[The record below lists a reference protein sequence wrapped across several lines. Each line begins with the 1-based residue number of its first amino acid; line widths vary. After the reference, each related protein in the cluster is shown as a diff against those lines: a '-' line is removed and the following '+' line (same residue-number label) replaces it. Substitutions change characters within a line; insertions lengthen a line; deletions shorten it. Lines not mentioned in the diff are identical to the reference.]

1 MRAFTLCA
9 SDLYRSLPPTTGFR
23 TRRGSA
29 KMRLEAPK
37 IVEMLARP
45 QQGESRANLALV
57 ATGNSLVR
65 TLEQAPAAFGIA
77 NVRRRSRR
85 CVDDGISER
94 HEPRAQRVNFGVKVR
109 ATLREARVAIGLPT
123 EIGER
128 LSGALDARRACDQ
141 RANALHVRA
150 SRGALGE
157 VLAKGVVEAVDGGG
171 CASYVIALREGSAV
185 DWPPAWLAVR
195 AMGAG
200 WLILAVWASFGL
212 LLAAVSR
219 GTSLAIGVGI
229 LYALV
234 IEGLISAFAGAVSF
248 LEPVTEF
255 FLRANAYSLVKGL
268 GLSVSEA
275 AGNGPGAFSGPY
287 VSTGQALL
295 VLVAY
300 MAAFLTLSGFLLRRR
315 DVT

>member
-1 MRAFTLCA
+1 MRSVTAELLVVRKRSSTWILLGIWSALAVLFAYVIPYVEYLNG
-9 SDLYRSLPPTTGFR
+9 SGPGPRSLEQLLPAQLAGNLVEGFPFFGGVIALMLGVLGL
-23 TRRGSA
+23 GSEYGWGTLKTLFIQREGRLHVFAA
-29 KMRLEAPK
+29 KL
-37 IVEMLARP
+37 
-45 QQGESRANLALV
+45 LALGAV
-57 ATGNSLVR
+57 LV
-65 TLEQAPAAFGIA
+65 PF
-77 NVRRRSRR
+77 V
-85 CVDDGISER
+85 
-94 HEPRAQRVNFGVKVR
+94 
-109 ATLREARVAIGLPT
+109 
-123 EIGER
+123 
-128 LSGALDARRACDQ
+128 LS
-141 RANALHVRA
+141 VF
-150 SRGALGE
+150 ALG
-157 VLAKGVVEAVDGGG
+157 AA
-171 CASYVIALREGSAV
+171 ASYVIALREGSAV
-185 DWPPAWLAVR
+185 DWPSAWLVVR

-234 IEGLISAFAGAVSF
+234 IEGLISAFADAVDF

-287 VSTGQALL
+287 VGTGQALF

-300 MAAFLTLSGFLLRRR
+300 MVAFLAVSGLLLRRR
-315 DVT
+315 DVN